1 MTKGQENLLNKIT
14 QMYPAIVEGRFY
26 QAQNPYSGD
35 VVKLNSNEA
44 RAYQYAIEG
53 YQKYLSIKQPCK
65 TNKEMKEINSAITQ
79 YDKGKYLLLA
89 LNSNAYRKLLD

>member
-1 MTKGQENLLNKIT
+1 MTKGQKNLLAKLDE
-14 QMYPAIVEGRFY
+14 MYSFIQPGRTY
-26 QAQNPYSGD
+26 QAQNPYSGE
-35 VVKLNSNEA
+35 VVRLNFEEA

-65 TNKEMKEINSAITQ
+65 NNKEMKMINKAITQ

-89 LNSNAYRKLLD
+89 LNSSAYRKLLD